1 MGSAKTTNAMNETG
15 KTSTIITDISHH
27 TDAKALLLMANST
40 HGDNKL
46 DMVKTMRYSAT
57 IMGVKAISYV
67 DIPGNKIRI
76 ELWENSKMVSVEQEE
91 NSDGWQWLNGR
102 KAAMPAAR
110 IAEMKSTFYSGL
122 LGLRKPAINQMQVLN
137 MQKLKNNTYSVLCKL
152 DGNDYIFAINDQN
165 QLVAEANKTFGR
177 TSISVLSDLRP
188 VQGIMIPFHE
198 VVTSGIKKLV
208 IQYDSFEINPAFNGD
223 TWDVPAGM

>member
-1 MGSAKTTNAMNETG
+1 MNETG
-15 KTSTIITDISHH
+15 KTSTITTDISHH
-27 TDAKALLLMANST
+27 TDAKALLLKANSN

-46 DMVKTMRYSAT
+46 DMIKTMRYSAT
-57 IMGVKAISYV
+57 IMGVKATSYV
-67 DIPGNKIRI
+67 DITGNKIRI
-76 ELWENSKMVSVEQEE
+76 ELWESGRMVSVEQEE
-91 NSDGWQWLNGR
+91 NDDGWQWLNGR

-208 IQYDSFEINPAFNGD
+208 IQYDSFEINPAFNAD
-223 TWDVPAGM
+223 TWSVPAGV

>member
-1 MGSAKTTNAMNETG
+1 MGQNYYAMNET
-15 KTSTIITDISHH
+15 STITTDISDH
-27 TDAKALLLMANST
+27 TDAKALLLKANT
-40 HGDNKL
+40 VHGGNKL
-46 DMVKTMRYSAT
+46 DMIKTMRYSAT
-57 IMGVKAISYV
+57 ILGVEAVSHV

-76 ELWENSKMVSVEQEE
+76 ELWENGRIVSIEQEE
-91 NSDGWQWLNGR
+91 NGDGWQWLNGR
-102 KAAMPAAR
+102 KAVMPSPR

-152 DGNDYIFAINDQN
+152 DGNDYIFAVNDQN

-208 IQYDSFEINPAFNGD
+208 IHYDSFEINPAFNESI
-223 TWDVPAGM
+223 WNVPEGM

>member
-1 MGSAKTTNAMNETG
+1 
-15 KTSTIITDISHH
+15 
-27 TDAKALLLMANST
+27 
-40 HGDNKL
+40 
-46 DMVKTMRYSAT
+46 
-57 IMGVKAISYV
+57 
-67 DIPGNKIRI
+67 
-76 ELWENSKMVSVEQEE
+76 
-91 NSDGWQWLNGR
+91 
-102 KAAMPAAR
+102 
-110 IAEMKSTFYSGL
+110 
-122 LGLRKPAINQMQVLN
+122 MQVLN

-208 IQYDSFEINPAFNGD
+208 IQYDSFEINPAFNAD
-223 TWDVPAGM
+223 TWGVPAGM

>member
-1 MGSAKTTNAMNETG
+1 MNETG
-15 KTSTIITDISHH
+15 KTSTIITDILHN
-27 TDAKALLLMANST
+27 TDAKALLLKANSI
-40 HGDNKL
+40 HGGNKL
-46 DMVKTMRYSAT
+46 DMIKTMRYSAT

-91 NSDGWQWLNGR
+91 NGDGWQWLNGR

-208 IQYDSFEINPAFNGD
+208 IQYDSFEINPVFNAD
-223 TWDVPAGM
+223 TWSVPAGM

>member
-1 MGSAKTTNAMNETG
+1 MNETG
-15 KTSTIITDISHH
+15 KTSTITTDITHH
-27 TDAKALLLMANST
+27 TDAKALLLMANSI

-76 ELWENSKMVSVEQEE
+76 ELWENGKMVSVEQEE
-91 NSDGWQWLNGR
+91 NGDGWQWLNGR
-102 KAAMPAAR
+102 KAAMPASR

-223 TWDVPAGM
+223 TWDIPAGM

>member
-1 MGSAKTTNAMNETG
+1 MNETG
-15 KTSTIITDISHH
+15 KTSTIITDILHN
-27 TDAKALLLMANST
+27 TDAKALLLKANSI
-40 HGDNKL
+40 HGGNKL
-46 DMVKTMRYSAT
+46 DMIKTMRYSAT

-91 NSDGWQWLNGR
+91 NGDGWQWLNGR
-102 KAAMPAAR
+102 KAPMPPAR

-208 IQYDSFEINPAFNGD
+208 IQYDSFEINPVFNAD
-223 TWDVPAGM
+223 TWSVPAGM

>member
-1 MGSAKTTNAMNETG
+1 MNETG
-15 KTSTIITDISHH
+15 KTSTITTDISHH
-27 TDAKALLLMANST
+27 TDAKALLLKANSI

-67 DIPGNKIRI
+67 NIPGNKIRI
-76 ELWENSKMVSVEQEE
+76 ELWENGRMVSVEQEE
-91 NSDGWQWLNGR
+91 SGDGWQWLNGR
-102 KAAMPAAR
+102 KAPMPAAR

-198 VVTSGIKKLV
+198 VVTSGIKKLI
-208 IQYDSFEINPAFNGD
+208 IQYDSFEINPAFNAD

>member
-1 MGSAKTTNAMNETG
+1 MNETG
-15 KTSTIITDISHH
+15 KTSTITTDISHH
-27 TDAKALLLMANST
+27 TDAKALLLKANSI
-40 HGDNKL
+40 HGDSKL
-46 DMVKTMRYSAT
+46 DMIKTMRYSAT

-67 DIPGNKIRI
+67 DIPDNRIRI
-76 ELWENSKMVSVEQEE
+76 ELWENGKMVSVEQEE
-91 NSDGWQWLNGR
+91 NGDGWQWLNGR
-102 KAAMPAAR
+102 KAPMPAAR

-152 DGNDYIFAINDQN
+152 DGNDYIFAINDKN

-208 IQYDSFEINPAFNGD
+208 IQYDSFEINPAFNAD
-223 TWDVPAGM
+223 TWGVPAGM

>member
-1 MGSAKTTNAMNETG
+1 MNKSG
-15 KTSTIITDISHH
+15 KTSTITTEISHH
-27 TDAKALLLMANST
+27 TDAKELLLKANT
-40 HGDNKL
+40 VHGGNKL
-46 DMVKTMRYSAT
+46 DMIKTMRYSAI
-57 IMGVKAISYV
+57 IMGVEAVSYV

-76 ELWENSKMVSVEQEE
+76 ELWENGRIVSIEQEE
-91 NSDGWQWLNGR
+91 NGDGWQWLNGK
-102 KAAMPAAR
+102 KAVMPSPR

-137 MQKLKNNTYSVLCKL
+137 AQKLKNNTYSVLCKL

-165 QLVAEANKTFGR
+165 QLVAEANKTSGR

-188 VQGIMIPFHE
+188 VHGVVIPFHE

-208 IQYDSFEINPAFNGD
+208 IRYDNFEINPLFNED
-223 TWDVPAGM
+223 TWSVPAGI